1 MKEKQIFTNSPS
13 ESDNSYILDSGT
25 TLYANSVVA
34 EELSAPLPYK
44 KFLPEPTEEV
54 RTLLKNAHGEIKYR
68 GTNNYIFQAFLQENN
83 DALKNLICSVLH
95 MNTNSVKSIVITNP
109 ILLGKYIEIKTF
121 ILDIKVL
128 LNDNTII
135 NLEMQIENQLNWPER
150 SLGYLCRSFDNLN
163 TGADYLNTKPAIH
176 IGFLD
181 YCLFPDKPEFHA
193 TYKLLNVKNHNVYTD
208 KFIINVVDL
217 TRINM
222 ATKEDKLYGVDK
234 WAAFFK
240 ADKWEDI
247 IMLAD
252 QIPSLQT
259 SVETLYQLN
268 TDEQIR
274 ETCDRFIR
282 AENRERGYKNWI
294 ASQAEELAAQKEE
307 LAKQKEELSNKDAE
321 LAAQKA
327 VLANK
332 DAENE
337 KLKEEIE
344 RLKLQI
350 AQKQG

>member
-1 MKEKQIFTNSPS
+1 
-13 ESDNSYILDSGT
+13 
-25 TLYANSVVA
+25 
-34 EELSAPLPYK
+34 
-44 KFLPEPTEEV
+44 
-54 RTLLKNAHGEIKYR
+54 
-68 GTNNYIFQAFLQENN
+68 
-83 DALKNLICSVLH
+83 
-95 MNTNSVKSIVITNP
+95 
-109 ILLGKYIEIKTF
+109 
-121 ILDIKVL
+121 
-128 LNDNTII
+128 
-135 NLEMQIENQLNWPER
+135 
-150 SLGYLCRSFDNLN
+150 
-163 TGADYLNTKPAIH
+163 
-176 IGFLD
+176 
-181 YCLFPDKPEFHA
+181 
-193 TYKLLNVKNHNVYTD
+193 
-208 KFIINVVDL
+208 
-217 TRINM
+217 
-222 ATKEDKLYGVDK
+222 DK

-294 ASQAEELAAQKEE
+294 ASQAEELANKDAE
-307 LAKQKEELSNKDAE
+307 LAKQKEELAKKDAE

>member
-1 MKEKQIFTNSPS
+1 M
-13 ESDNSYILDSGT
+13 
-25 TLYANSVVA
+25 
-34 EELSAPLPYK
+34 
-44 KFLPEPTEEV
+44 
-54 RTLLKNAHGEIKYR
+54 
-68 GTNNYIFQAFLQENN
+68 
-83 DALKNLICSVLH
+83 
-95 MNTNSVKSIVITNP
+95 
-109 ILLGKYIEIKTF
+109 
-121 ILDIKVL
+121 DIKVL
-128 LNDNTII
+128 LNDN
-135 NLEMQIENQLNWPER
+135 
-150 SLGYLCRSFDNLN
+150 
-163 TGADYLNTKPAIH
+163 
-176 IGFLD
+176 

-294 ASQAEELAAQKEE
+294 ASQAEELANKDAEI
-307 LAKQKEELSNKDAE
+307 AKQKEEL
-321 LAAQKA
+321 AAQKA
-327 VLANK
+327 ALANK

-344 RLKLQI
+344 RLKLLI
-350 AQKQG
+350 AEK

>member
-1 MKEKQIFTNSPS
+1 M
-13 ESDNSYILDSGT
+13 
-25 TLYANSVVA
+25 
-34 EELSAPLPYK
+34 
-44 KFLPEPTEEV
+44 
-54 RTLLKNAHGEIKYR
+54 
-68 GTNNYIFQAFLQENN
+68 
-83 DALKNLICSVLH
+83 
-95 MNTNSVKSIVITNP
+95 
-109 ILLGKYIEIKTF
+109 
-121 ILDIKVL
+121 
-128 LNDNTII
+128 
-135 NLEMQIENQLNWPER
+135 
-150 SLGYLCRSFDNLN
+150 
-163 TGADYLNTKPAIH
+163 
-176 IGFLD
+176 
-181 YCLFPDKPEFHA
+181 
-193 TYKLLNVKNHNVYTD
+193 
-208 KFIINVVDL
+208 VDL

-252 QIPSLQT
+252 QMPSLQT

-307 LAKQKEELSNKDAE
+307 LAKMDA
-321 LAAQKA
+321 LIAD
-327 VLANK
+327 K

-344 RLKLQI
+344 RLKLLL
-350 AQKQG
+350 AEKQG

>member
-1 MKEKQIFTNSPS
+1 M
-13 ESDNSYILDSGT
+13 
-25 TLYANSVVA
+25 
-34 EELSAPLPYK
+34 
-44 KFLPEPTEEV
+44 
-54 RTLLKNAHGEIKYR
+54 
-68 GTNNYIFQAFLQENN
+68 
-83 DALKNLICSVLH
+83 
-95 MNTNSVKSIVITNP
+95 
-109 ILLGKYIEIKTF
+109 
-121 ILDIKVL
+121 
-128 LNDNTII
+128 
-135 NLEMQIENQLNWPER
+135 
-150 SLGYLCRSFDNLN
+150 
-163 TGADYLNTKPAIH
+163 
-176 IGFLD
+176 
-181 YCLFPDKPEFHA
+181 HA

-252 QIPSLQT
+252 QMPSLQT

-294 ASQAEELAAQKEE
+294 ASQAEEI
-307 LAKQKEELSNKDAE
+307 AKQKEELDAQKAE
-321 LAAQKA
+321 LAVQKEE
-327 VLANK
+327 LANK

>member
-1 MKEKQIFTNSPS
+1 
-13 ESDNSYILDSGT
+13 
-25 TLYANSVVA
+25 
-34 EELSAPLPYK
+34 
-44 KFLPEPTEEV
+44 
-54 RTLLKNAHGEIKYR
+54 
-68 GTNNYIFQAFLQENN
+68 
-83 DALKNLICSVLH
+83 
-95 MNTNSVKSIVITNP
+95 
-109 ILLGKYIEIKTF
+109 
-121 ILDIKVL
+121 
-128 LNDNTII
+128 
-135 NLEMQIENQLNWPER
+135 
-150 SLGYLCRSFDNLN
+150 
-163 TGADYLNTKPAIH
+163 
-176 IGFLD
+176 
-181 YCLFPDKPEFHA
+181 
-193 TYKLLNVKNHNVYTD
+193 
-208 KFIINVVDL
+208 
-217 TRINM
+217 M

-294 ASQAEELAAQKEE
+294 ASQAEEI
-307 LAKQKEELSNKDAE
+307 AKQKEELDAQKAE
-321 LAAQKA
+321 LAVQKEE
-327 VLANK
+327 LANK

>member
-1 MKEKQIFTNSPS
+1 M
-13 ESDNSYILDSGT
+13 T
-25 TLYANSVVA
+25 TGAFLY
-34 EELSAPLPYK
+34 P
-44 KFLPEPTEEV
+44 
-54 RTLLKNAHGEIKYR
+54 EIKR
-68 GTNNYIFQAFLQENN
+68 LQ
-83 DALKNLICSVLH
+83 
-95 MNTNSVKSIVITNP
+95 
-109 ILLGKYIEIKTF
+109 
-121 ILDIKVL
+121 
-128 LNDNTII
+128 
-135 NLEMQIENQLNWPER
+135 
-150 SLGYLCRSFDNLN
+150 
-163 TGADYLNTKPAIH
+163 
-176 IGFLD
+176 
-181 YCLFPDKPEFHA
+181 
-193 TYKLLNVKNHNVYTD
+193 NHNVYTD

-252 QIPSLQT
+252 QMPSLQT

-294 ASQAEELAAQKEE
+294 ASQAEELA
-307 LAKQKEELSNKDAE
+307 KQKEE
-321 LAAQKA
+321 
-327 VLANK
+327 LANK

-344 RLKLQI
+344 RLKLLL
-350 AQKQG
+350 AEKQG

>member
-1 MKEKQIFTNSPS
+1 MVE
-13 ESDNSYILDSGT
+13 
-25 TLYANSVVA
+25 
-34 EELSAPLPYK
+34 
-44 KFLPEPTEEV
+44 
-54 RTLLKNAHGEIKYR
+54 RLLFN
-68 GTNNYIFQAFLQENN
+68 
-83 DALKNLICSVLH
+83 
-95 MNTNSVKSIVITNP
+95 
-109 ILLGKYIEIKTF
+109 
-121 ILDIKVL
+121 
-128 LNDNTII
+128 
-135 NLEMQIENQLNWPER
+135 
-150 SLGYLCRSFDNLN
+150 
-163 TGADYLNTKPAIH
+163 
-176 IGFLD
+176 
-181 YCLFPDKPEFHA
+181 
-193 TYKLLNVKNHNVYTD
+193 
-208 KFIINVVDL
+208 
-217 TRINM
+217 
-222 ATKEDKLYGVDK
+222 
-234 WAAFFK
+234 

-247 IMLAD
+247 IMLVD
-252 QIPSLQT
+252 QLPSLQT

-307 LAKQKEELSNKDAE
+307 LAAQKAELANKDAE